1 MHLRPCSGF
10 RKTAAD
16 VAAAATSLLML
27 AVALDCLVTAAYL
40 DVGASDLHV
49 IPFSHDAIA
58 NNPVLVLGF
67 PCAVL
72 AVACFVR
79 KQGDGTSS
87 SAMRAPGYFRRV
99 TLALL
104 GGSIVLSR
112 NFLRLIL
119 AISLV
124 NSDGPAN
131 DHKLINYI
139 AFIFLTYNSGAAIYR
154 SIHDPSAVAFVATS
168 YLDLLLL
175 FWCLH
180 KFETAPE
187 ENRGWLKAA
196 VWILATLL
204 TVMFSGKV
212 AAIMPWPVALLVY
225 GMAAATA
232 VGGFWAF
239 FLYRKPQP
247 VPLDN

>member
-1 MHLRPCSGF
+1 MDR
-10 RKTAAD
+10 
-16 VAAAATSLLML
+16 
-27 AVALDCLVTAAYL
+27 
-40 DVGASDLHV
+40 
-49 IPFSHDAIA
+49 
-58 NNPVLVLGF
+58 
-67 PCAVL
+67 
-72 AVACFVR
+72 
-79 KQGDGTSS
+79 
-87 SAMRAPGYFRRV
+87 
-99 TLALL
+99 
-104 GGSIVLSR
+104 
-112 NFLRLIL
+112 
-119 AISLV
+119 
-124 NSDGPAN
+124 AN